1 MLKKDLTSIVS
12 NGVFRLI
19 CVYADKFPPYTKA
32 CMNFSSDYRLKSECI
47 DGKTVFKVEYQSS
60 LPKHFFLS

>member
-19 CVYADKFPPYTKA
+19 CVYADKFPPYTIEAAKKYGD
-32 CMNFSSDYRLKSECI
+32 FSAEI
-47 DGKTVFKVEYQSS
+47 
-60 LPKHFFLS
+60 